1 MLNNRT
7 CIYTDK
13 KLKRELKKRS
23 SNLGLSMSEYLRTLL
38 KVNFYN
44 SRIERL
50 NLEKIETIEKLDHLS
65 QRIKRGSL

>member
-23 SNLGLSMSEYLRTLL
+23 SELGLSMSEYLRTLL

-44 SRIERL
+44 SKIERL
-50 NLEKIETIEKLDHLS
+50 NLEAVETIEKVDLLS

>member
-13 KLKRELKKRS
+13 KLKKELKKRS

>member
-7 CIYTDK
+7 CVYTDR

-23 SNLGLSMSEYLRTLL
+23 SDLGLSMSEYLRTLL
-38 KVNFYN
+38 KVNFYY

-50 NLEKIETIEKLDHLS
+50 NSETIETIEKVDLLS